1 MIRTASVV
9 KLVTAFRAETTL
21 SCALHV
27 LLHITYCYGYVYR
40 DELTAQM
47 LIRFDFFRC
56 KITSCIIQ
64 LSDWI
69 IRVHS
74 HE

>member
-47 LIRFDFFRC
+47 LIRFDFF
-56 KITSCIIQ
+56 S
-64 LSDWI
+64 L
-69 IRVHS
+69 
-74 HE
+74 